1 MAAVGFD
8 ENISNITSHHD
19 AYPGIDRKVHY
30 DAQTYKG
37 KVVFITGASR
47 GIGEETALS
56 YARAGALL
64 SLVARKQTTLDSVKA
79 TILKEVPG
87 AKVLTFPMDVTHT
100 QEVARAIQ
108 ATVDQFG
115 KLDILIANAGVL
127 RPMEK
132 PFAQQDPDGW
142 WHVMEVNIRGVYNAV
157 HFAIPHLQ
165 RSKGYIVIV
174 TSLAAN
180 IRMAFASDYATSK
193 HALIRLAEFIVL
205 ENPDIKTFAIHPGA
219 ILTQM
224 GMESKV
230 DIPMVDTVALPAA
243 TMLHLTAGKADF
255 LSGRFVSA
263 NWDLVELG
271 RDWKTKIVEQ
281 NGLVSKLYIPQ

>member
-1 MAAVGFD
+1 MLYIPSSHLLKTSFSKSQFVIMAAVGFD
-8 ENISNITSHHD
+8 ENISNITSHHECAPFLPHACICLTD
-19 AYPGIDRKVHY
+19 TFSAYPGIDRKVHY

-132 PFAQQDPDGW
+132 RTFAWLFSLKFSLTFAIAFAQQDPDGW

-157 HFAIPHLQ
+157 Q
-165 RSKGYIVIV
+165 
-174 TSLAAN
+174 
-180 IRMAFASDYATSK
+180 
-193 HALIRLAEFIVL
+193 
-205 ENPDIKTFAIHPGA
+205 
-219 ILTQM
+219 
-224 GMESKV
+224 
-230 DIPMVDTVALPAA
+230 
-243 TMLHLTAGKADF
+243 
-255 LSGRFVSA
+255 
-263 NWDLVELG
+263 
-271 RDWKTKIVEQ
+271 
-281 NGLVSKLYIPQ
+281 